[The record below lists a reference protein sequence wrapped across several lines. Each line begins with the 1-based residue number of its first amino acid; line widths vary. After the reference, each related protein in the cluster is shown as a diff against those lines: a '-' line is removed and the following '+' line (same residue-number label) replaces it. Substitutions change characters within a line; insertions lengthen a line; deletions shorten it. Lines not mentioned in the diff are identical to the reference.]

1 MWRIVAVV
9 ASEDERRRVAEQLA
23 GASVRYCETVAALE
37 ALAGAGGAGAGGID
51 AVVTGL
57 RDAAGAPVAPAVVA
71 LQAHV
76 PGLRVLFHAALSR
89 GGARELVAAAGSGV
103 RAEYALLPF
112 ERLDAAV
119 ERLLAPHTPSAGGT
133 LVTRLA
139 GDVPAGVRPYVT
151 VCALRATPRLRV
163 RTAAAWS
170 RVSVR
175 TLERR
180 LRRAHLPAASFVLRA
195 SAGLHAAWLLDVHD
209 WPAKR
214 VVAEM
219 RFSHASALTRLMRRY
234 CGCTPSTLREE
245 GGFDAALDRV
255 ASAFRA
261 SA

>member
-1 MWRIVAVV
+1 MRRIIALVG
-9 ASEDERRRVAEQLA
+9 SEEERRRVAEQLA
-23 GASVRYCETVAALE
+23 GASVRYCDTVAALE
-37 ALAGAGGAGAGGID
+37 ALAGAGGSGTGGFD
-51 AVVTGL
+51 AVVSGV
-57 RDAAGAPVAPAVVA
+57 RDAAGAPVAPAVAA
-71 LQAHV
+71 LQSHV
-76 PGLRVLFHAALSR
+76 PGLRVLFHVALSR
-89 GGARELVAAAGSGV
+89 GGARELVTAAGSGA
-103 RAEYALLPF
+103 RAEYVLPPV

-119 ERLLAPHTPSAGGT
+119 ERLLAPHPSSAGGT

-139 GDVPAGVRPYVT
+139 SGVPAAVRPYVT
-151 VCALRATPRLRV
+151 VCALRATPRLSV
-163 RTAAAWS
+163 RAAAEWS
-170 RVSVR
+170 RVGVR

-180 LRRAHLPAASFVLRA
+180 LRGAGLPAAGFVLRA

-234 CGCTPSTLREE
+234 CGCTPSTLHEE

-255 ASAFRA
+255 ARAFRE

>member
-1 MWRIVAVV
+1 MRRIVALV

-23 GASVRYCETVAALE
+23 GAAVRYCDTVGALE
-37 ALAGAGGAGAGGID
+37 TLAGAGGAGTGGFD
-51 AVVTGL
+51 AVVAGL

-71 LQAHV
+71 LQARI
-76 PGLRVLFHAALSR
+76 PGLRVLLHVALSR
-89 GGARELVAAAGSGV
+89 GAARELVSAAGTGV

-119 ERLLAPHTPSAGGT
+119 ERLLAPHPSSAAGT

-139 GDVPAGVRPYVT
+139 GDVPAGVRAFVT

-195 SAGLHAAWLLDVHD
+195 SSGLHAAWWLDVQE
-209 WPAKR
+209 WPVKR

-219 RFSHASALTRLMRRY
+219 GFSHASALTRLLRRY

-255 ASAFRA
+255 ARVFVLGA
-261 SA
+261 